1 MTTLKPA
8 LPRDK
13 SELGA
18 NRKLHG
24 DSSYY
29 YAHGEGWEVPADAV
43 VRSGP
48 GLVTGG
54 APTPLGPDG
63 KPIVTEATA
72 EKASADDVRDEVI
85 SRLRERIDAL
95 ERELVQH
102 RAGAQNLTQ
111 FSFSDEGAKCKVYVE
126 VGADVLERRE
136 AAADGAESASAA
148 EAAVSVTFS
157 GKKAVLRVLSPK
169 LPDGAGVD
177 RWVVTFICE
186 SEILPEKCTYRVDR
200 AKGKVSLTLKKK
212 DETKKWHRITTQA
225 S

>member
-8 LPRDK
+8 LPREK

-24 DSSYY
+24 DTSYY
-29 YAHGEGWEVPADAV
+29 YAHGEGWEVPPEAV

-63 KPIVTEATA
+63 KPIVSEAAA

-85 SRLRERIDAL
+85 ARLRERIDAL

-126 VGADVLERRE
+126 VGADILERRE
-136 AAADGAESASAA
+136 AADGAESAA

-157 GKKAVLRVLSPK
+157 GKSAVLRVLAPK

-177 RWVVTFICE
+177 RRAVTFVCE

-212 DETKKWHRITTQA
+212 DETKKWHRVTTQA